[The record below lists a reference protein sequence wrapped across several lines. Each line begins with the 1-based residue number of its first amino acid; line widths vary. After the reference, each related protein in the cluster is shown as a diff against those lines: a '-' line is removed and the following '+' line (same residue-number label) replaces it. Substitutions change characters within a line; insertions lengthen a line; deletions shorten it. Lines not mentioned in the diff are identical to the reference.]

1 MTLMELINEAN
12 ETTNTSFNKEEQN
25 INFEELRL
33 KVGLSQE
40 DIAQLLEITVSYYR
54 KIEKGYVGV
63 TVPIAKKLSEF
74 YQMEIKPTTA
84 RFVDPDEVKVKAI
97 EEVNIIPSKKVDLV
111 TESPNKI
118 LNKALKQKHKRL
130 ANKLVWYYQKVADI
144 RDIIDEVYLKGGDV

>member
-74 YQMEIKPTTA
+74 YQME
-84 RFVDPDEVKVKAI
+84 
-97 EEVNIIPSKKVDLV
+97 
-111 TESPNKI
+111 
-118 LNKALKQKHKRL
+118 
-130 ANKLVWYYQKVADI
+130 
-144 RDIIDEVYLKGGDV
+144 